1 VPTSESEG
9 SSSEDDRSEP
19 QEPTGRSSNVDKRAG
34 ELESGGE
41 GHSAL
46 EGDHEAATKAAR
58 HLLEESEARTFDPAV
73 IDPEEEG
80 VIRRSSEETAE

>member
-1 VPTSESEG
+1 VATSEA
-9 SSSEDDRSEP
+9 SSSEEDGSVFPGSESNP
-19 QEPTGRSSNVDKRAG
+19 SNVDKRAD

-58 HLLEESEARTFDPAV
+58 RLLEESEARTFDPAV
-73 IDPEEEG
+73 TDPEEEG